1 MSNLLFDWGNRT
13 PEQNA
18 MQRRLEELG
27 IMEQAIN
34 FGLSQS
40 GQTGGVGGGSTL
52 YQTQAQTLETVILM
66 VDELNGTN
74 FTYYVANYAKNT
86 LTGPFNTNISFTDY
100 SITDQ
105 KGLYNKGYFFLFRL
119 DSDPND
125 YKMLFLDASGTIVG
139 LKEGYTSDLT
149 INYYGGRWLVA
160 NDYDARFLWY
170 FDGETLT
177 ENLTYLQSADNSFNI
192 GCNFDSAN
200 ASGFALSTVKTNGDN
215 TFCFA
220 TNSGINEIFSHN
232 TVSEP
237 DLSYGMYLYNMAN
250 LAVIEEN
257 DASSGFFTSLTFF
270 SLPTGLQVEE
280 FNLTAGEYTNKF
292 GQYRYGSGNYLW
304 LYYNAAEWLIIN
316 YRANTE
322 TFETTTLSKTD
333 YPDVAETYDQFSL
346 YSHNSYPMHDTF
358 ALVFY
363 DYADTPVANL
373 STVSAAKVV
382 YSVNGGAFSEYD
394 LKVPGPGTI
403 NIKPSVSVS
412 KNTVFML
419 TDTFE
424 SKYTAVV
431 FTSGLTYVH
440 PLGIELADYDGFS
453 NIKSG
458 EKHCFSL
465 QLDAGDS
472 KFFVID
478 STGTTCTQ
486 TSLPEHIINLE
497 RDYDA
502 VLVLGPTKEW
512 RLNNS
517 TDSLVEI
524 PRFGDATTSEPY
536 TNSGLRETG
545 IIVETVSPRIQ
556 YTHTQMTDPPVN
568 DTEEAALED
577 FAMDGAVVAGTQN
590 DFGPGSSYFTNL
602 YPGLFVLCAKN
613 INITSFSIT
622 GNIGA
627 DGEGDM
633 EANAPG
639 GTVTV
644 GGQVYTYYV
653 KRVFGISDPSINQ
666 IIIVKGNGS
675 GINQIVDATTQNDTH
690 VLTGIPASATEL
702 HYLLLAQPDGAK
714 IENAEV
720 SQIVDD
726 YLTIVHG
733 KNINTVLADL
743 NTDYATVTA
752 NVPDLY
758 LFNDVP
764 ETSSSID
771 DGGNDMYD
779 GANVILTN
787 RSATSARIIKSTS
800 LTNFVNF
807 PPLYEIIEN
816 GLTMI
821 GVLYYDGLNNGKVSV
836 KIYNTNGVLKQYI
849 KTPHFEYDDFDI
861 VGTRAILVAK
871 DKVFDGVDT
880 YRNTTIYSITPT
892 SYKSKNYKSI
902 DANGFVVR
910 AMNDV
915 TWYD

>member
-86 LTGPFNTNISFTDY
+86 LTGPFDTDISFTDY
-100 SITDQ
+100 NITDQ
-105 KGLYNKGYFFLFRL
+105 RGLYNKGYFFLFRL

-177 ENLTYLQSADNSFNI
+177 ENLTYLQSADDSFNI

-200 ASGFALSTVKTNGDN
+200 ASGFALRTVKTNGDN

-257 DASSGFFTSLTFF
+257 DAASGFFTSLKFF
-270 SLPTGLQVEE
+270 SLPTGLQVED
-280 FNLTAGEYTNKF
+280 FLLTTGEYTNKF
-292 GQYRYGSGNYLW
+292 GEYRYGSGNYLW

-322 TFETTTLSKTD
+322 TFETMTLSKTD
-333 YPDVAETYDQFSL
+333 YPDAAEAYDQFSL
-346 YSHNSYPMHDTF
+346 YSYNSYPMHDTF
-358 ALVFY
+358 ALMFY

-382 YSVNGGAFSEYD
+382 YSVNGGALSEYD
-394 LKVPGPGTI
+394 IKTPGPGTI

-412 KNTVFML
+412 KNTVFTL
-419 TDTFE
+419 TDNFE

-431 FTSGLTYVH
+431 FTSGLTYSH

-453 NIKSG
+453 EIKSG
-458 EKHCFSL
+458 EKHCFC
-465 QLDAGDS
+465 LDLESGDS
-472 KFFVID
+472 KFFVIN

-486 TSLPEHIINLE
+486 TSLPEQINSLE

-502 VLVLGPTKEW
+502 VVVLGETKEW

-524 PRFGDATTSEPY
+524 PRFDDRTFSDPY
-536 TNSGLRETG
+536 TNPGSRETG
-545 IIVETVSPRIQ
+545 IIIETRSPKIQ
-556 YTHTQMTDPPVN
+556 YTHTQMTDPPVSN
-568 DTEEAALED
+568 TDEAALED
-577 FAMDGAVVAGTQN
+577 FAMDGAVVAGTQY

-613 INITSFSIT
+613 IDITSFLII
-622 GNIGA
+622 GGIGA
-627 DGEGDM
+627 DGNGSMDTFLN
-633 EANAPG
+633 EA
-639 GTVTV
+639 TI
-644 GGQVYTYYV
+644 GGQVYTYWV
-653 KRVFGISDPSINQ
+653 KRVFDANDPSINQ

-675 GINQIVDATTQNDTH
+675 GISQTVDTTTQEDTH
-690 VLTGIPASATEL
+690 ILTGIPATATEL
-702 HYLLLAQPDGAK
+702 HYLLLAQSDEAK
-714 IENAEV
+714 IEDAEV

-733 KNINTVLADL
+733 KNINAVLADL
-743 NTDYATVTA
+743 NAGYATVTA
-752 NVPDLY
+752 NVPNLY
-758 LFNDVP
+758 LFNDVS
-764 ETSSSID
+764 ETSNDID
-771 DGGNDMYD
+771 DGGGDMYD
-779 GANVILTN
+779 GANRLLTN
-787 RSATSARIIKSTS
+787 RSAGLARIIKSTG
-800 LTNFVNF
+800 LTNFVDF
-807 PPLYEIIEN
+807 PPGYEIIEH
-816 GLTMI
+816 GPTML
-821 GVLYYDGLNNGKVSV
+821 GVLYYDLLNNGKVSV
-836 KIYNTNGVLKQYI
+836 KIYNTNGALKQYI
-849 KTPHFEYDDFDI
+849 KTPHFEYEDFDI

-902 DANGFVVR
+902 DANGFVQS

-915 TWYD
+915 TWYG

>member
-86 LTGPFNTNISFTDY
+86 LTGPFDTNISFTDY

-105 KGLYNKGYFFLFRL
+105 RGLYNKGYFFLFRL

-149 INYYGGRWLVA
+149 FNYYGGRWLVA

-200 ASGFALSTVKTNGDN
+200 ASGFALRTVKTNGDN

-257 DASSGFFTSLTFF
+257 DAASGFFTSLKFF

-280 FNLTAGEYTNKF
+280 FLLTAGEYTNKF
-292 GQYRYGSGNYLW
+292 GEYRYGSGNYLW

-322 TFETTTLSKTD
+322 TFETMTLSKTD
-333 YPDVAETYDQFSL
+333 YPDVAEAYDQFSL
-346 YSHNSYPMHDTF
+346 YSYNSYPMHDTF

-382 YSVNGGAFSEYD
+382 YSVNGGALSEYD
-394 LKVPGPGTI
+394 LKTPGPGTI

-412 KNTVFML
+412 KNTVFAL

-453 NIKSG
+453 EIKSG

-472 KFFVID
+472 KFFVIN
-478 STGTTCTQ
+478 STGTACTQ
-486 TSLPEHIINLE
+486 TSLPEQINSLE
-497 RDYDA
+497 SDYDA
-502 VLVLGPTKEW
+502 VVVLGQTKEW

-524 PRFGDATTSEPY
+524 PRFDNRILSDPY
-536 TNSGLRETG
+536 TNPGLRETG
-545 IIVETVSPRIQ
+545 IIIETNSPRIQ
-556 YTHTQMTDPPVN
+556 YTHTQMTNPPV
-568 DTEEAALED
+568 DSGDEAVLED

-613 INITSFSIT
+613 INITSFSII
-622 GNIGA
+622 GDIGA
-627 DGEGDM
+627 DGTGSMDTSL
-633 EANAPG
+633 ND
-639 GTVTV
+639 VTI
-644 GGQVYTYYV
+644 GGQVYTYWV
-653 KRVFGISDPSINQ
+653 KRVFDAGDPSINQ

-675 GINQIVDATTQNDTH
+675 GISQTVDTTTEDDTH
-690 VLTGIPASATEL
+690 ILTGIPATATEL
-702 HYLLLAQPDGAK
+702 HYLLLAQSDEAK
-714 IENAEV
+714 IEDAEV

-743 NTDYATVTA
+743 NAGYATVTA
-752 NVPDLY
+752 NVPNLY
-758 LFNDVP
+758 LFNDVSD
-764 ETSSSID
+764 TSSDID
-771 DGGNDMYD
+771 DGGGDMYD
-779 GANVILTN
+779 GANLLLTN
-787 RSATSARIIKSTS
+787 RSSGSARIIKSTG
-800 LTNFVNF
+800 LTSFVDF
-807 PPLYEIIEN
+807 PPVYEIIEH
-816 GLTMI
+816 GPTML
-821 GVLYYDGLNNGKVSV
+821 GVLYYDLLNNSKVSV

-849 KTPHFEYDDFDI
+849 KTPHFEYEDFDI

-880 YRNTTIYSITPT
+880 YRNTTIYSITPI

-902 DANGFVVR
+902 DSNGFVQR